1 MVNTMRYFIC
11 LLLLSCITT
20 NKNPTEEGYRYH
32 SEYVLEELDIEEEEL
47 DDLPEANEEEEDT
60 GAEE

>member
-1 MVNTMRYFIC
+1 MRYFIC

-20 NKNPTEEGYRYH
+20 NKNSTEEGYRYH
-32 SEYVLEELDIEEEEL
+32 SEYVLEDLDIEEEEL

-60 GAEE
+60 GVEE